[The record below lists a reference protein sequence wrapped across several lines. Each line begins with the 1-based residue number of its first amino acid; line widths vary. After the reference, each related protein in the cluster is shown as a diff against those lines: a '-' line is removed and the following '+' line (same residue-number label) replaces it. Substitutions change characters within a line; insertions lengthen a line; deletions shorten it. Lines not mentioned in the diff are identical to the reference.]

1 MFGNSHIDARLQTG
15 ARKTQGRVRLA
26 TLLVSLVAG
35 AAMLTACGGDKEKKS
50 SQVAAKVNKEEVS
63 VHQINFVLARQQG
76 IKPEQKDQA
85 SKVILERL
93 IDQELAFQK
102 AQEEKIDR
110 DPNVVQSIEAAKREI
125 IVRKYFENVAGQ
137 AQQPNDTE
145 IRDYFDKHPALFAQ
159 RRVYSFQEVTIEAKP
174 EQVEGIKAK
183 LATAKTVQEM
193 LQMLQADGIRH
204 ATSQAVRAAEQLPLS
219 QLDNFAQ
226 MKDGQVTISPT
237 PPGLR
242 VLILAGSENKPVTL
256 EQAKPAIE
264 AFLTNE
270 RKRQLIEA
278 QQKSLRA
285 SAKIEYVGSFAGGP
299 GAAAS
304 GAAPGL
310 EPASEAA
317 SQ

>member
-1 MFGNSHIDARLQTG
+1 
-15 ARKTQGRVRLA
+15 
-26 TLLVSLVAG
+26 
-35 AAMLTACGGDKEKKS
+35 
-50 SQVAAKVNKEEVS
+50 
-63 VHQINFVLARQQG
+63 
-76 IKPEQKDQA
+76 
-85 SKVILERL
+85 
-93 IDQELAFQK
+93 QELAFQK

>member
-1 MFGNSHIDARLQTG
+1 MFGNSHTDARLQSG
-15 ARKTQGRVRLA
+15 VRKTQGHVRLA
-26 TLLVSLVAG
+26 ALLVSLVAG
-35 AAMLTACGGDKEKKS
+35 AAVLTACGGDKEKKG

-85 SKVILERL
+85 SKIILERL

-110 DPNVVQSIEAAKREI
+110 DPNVVQSIEATKRELV
-125 IVRKYFENVAGQ
+125 VRAYFEKIAAQ
-137 AQQPNDTE
+137 AQPANDTE
-145 IRDYFDKHPALFAQ
+145 VRDYYDKHPALFAQ

-174 EQVEGIKAK
+174 EQIEGIKAK
-183 LATAKTVQEM
+183 LTTAKTVQEM
-193 LQMLQADGIRH
+193 LQMLQADGVRH
-204 ATSQAVRAAEQLPLS
+204 ATSQAVRAAEQLPLA

-226 MKDGQVTISPT
+226 MKDGQVTISPA

-264 AFLTNE
+264 AFLGNE
-270 RKRQLIEA
+270 RKRNLIET
-278 QQKSLRA
+278 QQKALRA

-304 GAAPGL
+304 GAAAGL